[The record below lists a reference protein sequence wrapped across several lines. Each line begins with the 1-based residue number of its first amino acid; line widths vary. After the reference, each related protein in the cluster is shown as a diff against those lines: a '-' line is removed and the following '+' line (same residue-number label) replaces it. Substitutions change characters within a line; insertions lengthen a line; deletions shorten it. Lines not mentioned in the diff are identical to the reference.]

1 MNVAREASF
10 AETTASIS
18 LGVRVFA
25 ANRKERASWP
35 PYIFEP
41 RLFSGVQVGGLK
53 HMRSVNT
60 VGDFALNYSGQ
71 FYVGYHLGPYVSLKA
86 AIEYE
91 TLNENKYGSYV
102 VDFMGV
108 EKQFTALWQ
117 YRYNLLNIK
126 LAYMLN
132 LSNVYQKYDLNR
144 KFNLFVEGGALY
156 SKCMSDNA
164 RIYSGELEVG
174 SSPRPLS
181 AANPGGAPAL
191 LLGAVAQYRINDQW
205 SLLLEP
211 EVHYYLKNGF
221 IGGEVLSPFNDV
233 VAKVSLG
240 TSYTF

>member
-1 MNVAREASF
+1 M
-10 AETTASIS
+10 
-18 LGVRVFA
+18 
-25 ANRKERASWP
+25 
-35 PYIFEP
+35 
-41 RLFSGVQVGGLK
+41 
-53 HMRSVNT
+53 NT

-174 SSPRPLS
+174 SSPPSPVRREPWRSTCIVARCRGAIPYQRPME
-181 AANPGGAPAL
+181 PATRT
-191 LLGAVAQYRINDQW
+191 G
-205 SLLLEP
+205 SPLLLEKRF
-211 EVHYYLKNGF
+211 HRR
-221 IGGEVLSPFNDV
+221 
-233 VAKVSLG
+233 
-240 TSYTF
+240 

>member
-1 MNVAREASF
+1 
-10 AETTASIS
+10 
-18 LGVRVFA
+18 
-25 ANRKERASWP
+25 
-35 PYIFEP
+35 
-41 RLFSGVQVGGLK
+41 
-53 HMRSVNT
+53 
-60 VGDFALNYSGQ
+60 
-71 FYVGYHLGPYVSLKA
+71 
-86 AIEYE
+86 
-91 TLNENKYGSYV
+91 
-102 VDFMGV
+102 
-108 EKQFTALWQ
+108 
-117 YRYNLLNIK
+117 
-126 LAYMLN
+126 MLN

-164 RIYSGELEVG
+164 LIYSGELEVG

>member
-1 MNVAREASF
+1 
-10 AETTASIS
+10 
-18 LGVRVFA
+18 
-25 ANRKERASWP
+25 
-35 PYIFEP
+35 
-41 RLFSGVQVGGLK
+41 
-53 HMRSVNT
+53 MRSVNT

-132 LSNVYQKYDLNR
+132 LSNVYQKYDLYR

-174 SSPRPLS
+174 SSPVLCPPRTLAEHLHCCSVPWRNTVS
-181 AANPGGAPAL
+181 TTNGAC
-191 LLGAVAQYRINDQW
+191 YSNRKSI
-205 SLLLEP
+205 
-211 EVHYYLKNGF
+211 
-221 IGGEVLSPFNDV
+221 I
-233 VAKVSLG
+233 
-240 TSYTF
+240 T